1 MTSLLKKAFDK
12 ASQLPQNLQ
21 DQIAQG
27 LLEEIEWEL
36 KWDETLA
43 GSEDLLE
50 KLANKALQ
58 EFEAGKTVEK
68 GFDEL

>member
-1 MTSLLKKAFDK
+1 MTSLLRKAFDR

-27 LLEEIEWEL
+27 LLEEIEGEL

-43 GSEDLLE
+43 GSEDFLE

-58 EFEAGKTVEK
+58 EFEAGKTVQK

>member
-21 DQIAQG
+21 DQIARG

-36 KWDETLA
+36 KWEETLV

>member
-12 ASQLPQNLQ
+12 ASQLPPNLQ
-21 DQIAQG
+21 DQIAQD
-27 LLEEIEWEL
+27 LLEEIEWEF

-58 EFEAGKTVEK
+58 EFEAGKTVRK

>member
-1 MTSLLKKAFDK
+1 MTSLLKKAFDR

-36 KWDETLA
+36 KWDKTLA

-50 KLANKALQ
+50 KLTTRALQ
-58 EFEAGKTVEK
+58 EFEAGKTV
-68 GFDEL
+68 

>member
-1 MTSLLKKAFDK
+1 MTSLLKQAFDK
-12 ASQLPQNLQ
+12 ASQLPQDLQ
-21 DQIAQG
+21 DQIAQD

-50 KLANKALQ
+50 RLANKALQ
-58 EFEAGKTVEK
+58 EFEAGKTVQK

>member
-12 ASQLPQNLQ
+12 ASQLPLALQ

-36 KWDETLA
+36 KWDETLT
-43 GSEDLLE
+43 GSERLLE
-50 KLANKALQ
+50 KLANEALA
-58 EFEAGKTVEK
+58 EFEAGKTVQK